1 MDGILE
7 IAKVLVEPGIKLM
20 ELVGNA
26 IGTIYEPW
34 HKKRMAKATAEEI
47 RQISSAIN
55 DNINLPMVY
64 KDGAIEIN
72 STDANGLSQRAQSRF
87 LFQEMKKQQNIEAVV
102 QNAYLELEGK
112 EKVTNE
118 PVDEDWV
125 CSFFDYVANIGNEE
139 MQQLWGKILA
149 GEIERPGSFS
159 IRTLDILR
167 KMTQKEAQLFAEL
180 VPYILQ
186 CYGDNTKTFY
196 DYFVL
201 NGSNTNGKLMS
212 KYGFPFS
219 KIILLNEA
227 GLISANGMIM
237 VRTEV
242 PGKTRTVIRG
252 FDRNIVIENKGFAHA
267 EVSQGAYILTENGK
281 ELYPIVKKMCT
292 AAPLDQYFLDC
303 IAELKEDGFEC
314 HNIRE
319 LEMSIS
325 FV

>member
-55 DNINLPMVY
+55 ESINLPMVY

-72 STDANGLSQRAQSRF
+72 STNTNGLAQRAQSRF

-125 CSFFDYVANIGNEE
+125 CSFFDHVANVGNEQ
-139 MQQLWGKILA
+139 MQLLWGKVLA
-149 GEIERPGSFS
+149 GEIEHPGSFS

-167 KMTQKEAQLFAEL
+167 KMSQKEAQLFTEL

-186 CYGDNTKTFY
+186 CYGDNTKSFF

-201 NGSNTNGKLMS
+201 NCSNADGILMN
-212 KYGFPFS
+212 KYGFSFP
-219 KIILLNEA
+219 KIVILNEA

-237 VRTEV
+237 IRAEV
-242 PGKTRTVIRG
+242 PAKTKTQIRG
-252 FDRNIVIENKGFAHA
+252 FDRNIVIENNGFMHSEIAQA
-267 EVSQGAYILTENGK
+267 AYILTENGK
-281 ELYPIVKKMCT
+281 ELYSVVKKMCT
-292 AAPLDQYFLDC
+292 LAPVDQYFLDC
-303 IAELKEDGFEC
+303 IEGLKGNALYSQNTRD
-314 HNIRE
+314 
-319 LEMSIS
+319 LQMSIS